1 MRQICDGFPLCGW
14 LVCEMAQPEPLPVSG
29 SAVGV
34 DVGISSFTILSN
46 GEELENP
53 RHLSAI
59 LEGD

>member
-1 MRQICDGFPLCGW
+1 MDGASIEGEG
-14 LVCEMAQPEPLPVSG
+14 EMAQPEPLLVSG

>member
-1 MRQICDGFPLCGW
+1 MRQICDGFPLCGL

>member
-1 MRQICDGFPLCGW
+1 MRQICDGFPLCGL
-14 LVCEMAQPEPLPVSG
+14 LVREMAQPEPLPVSG

-34 DVGISSFTILSN
+34 DVGISSFTLSN
-46 GEELENP
+46 GGKLENP